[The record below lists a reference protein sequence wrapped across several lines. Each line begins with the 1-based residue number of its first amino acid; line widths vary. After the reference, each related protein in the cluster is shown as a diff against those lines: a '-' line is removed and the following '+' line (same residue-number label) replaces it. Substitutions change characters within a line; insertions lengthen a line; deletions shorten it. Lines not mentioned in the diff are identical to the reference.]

1 MKCERCGKELSDA
14 DLYCDRCGQAVFP
27 EYMDEADVWAYYK
40 SDEELEQ
47 ILKGEKEGKSQE
59 QKKQPEQAL
68 KKEETSAENSD
79 EAAEKPESGKKGFW
93 GRRKE
98 KKETEAAAPEEKTED
113 GAVETDSNESS
124 EKFIEP
130 VTETENEAP
139 ENTEDMA
146 EPEEPTVHTEV
157 MTETPEVLE
166 AETVETL
173 PEKALLEESQAHSE
187 LESVAETVS
196 NEEEEENFFAEED
209 DEEEDEEDEKEKRN
223 LTPEGKK
230 ARRLRILLAVL
241 FLLLCLTA
249 GIFLSL
255 RKMKEMEQQEKEY
268 YQQLDSAANTENT
281 KQKEASEE
289 NAQKASEEPAAAE
302 DKKETKK
309 EEYFKLVSAE
319 DVDFSKYK
327 KIQPTSTEENSVKQS
342 DSYDYS
348 AKSAIDGDT
357 ASSWQE
363 NEDGSGEGKGIKLTL
378 DGNHKIRYIVL
389 YLGNWRSD
397 ELWDY
402 NSRPKELTIQV
413 GETQKKDVKFS
424 DEKKKFCL
432 SFDEPVDA
440 SFVSL
445 YIKSVYEGSRWQ
457 DTCISEIELYE

>member
-1 MKCERCGKELSDA
+1 M
-14 DLYCDRCGQAVFP
+14 
-27 EYMDEADVWAYYK
+27 
-40 SDEELEQ
+40 
-47 ILKGEKEGKSQE
+47 
-59 QKKQPEQAL
+59 
-68 KKEETSAENSD
+68 
-79 EAAEKPESGKKGFW
+79 
-93 GRRKE
+93 
-98 KKETEAAAPEEKTED
+98 
-113 GAVETDSNESS
+113 ETDSNESS

-230 ARRLRILLAVL
+230 ARRRRILLAVL

-289 NAQKASEEPAAAE
+289 NTQKASEEPAAAE

-309 EEYFKLVSAE
+309 EELVSAE

>member
-1 MKCERCGKELSDA
+1 
-14 DLYCDRCGQAVFP
+14 
-27 EYMDEADVWAYYK
+27 
-40 SDEELEQ
+40 
-47 ILKGEKEGKSQE
+47 
-59 QKKQPEQAL
+59 
-68 KKEETSAENSD
+68 
-79 EAAEKPESGKKGFW
+79 
-93 GRRKE
+93 
-98 KKETEAAAPEEKTED
+98 
-113 GAVETDSNESS
+113 
-124 EKFIEP
+124 
-130 VTETENEAP
+130 
-139 ENTEDMA
+139 MA

-230 ARRLRILLAVL
+230 ARRRRILLAVL

-289 NAQKASEEPAAAE
+289 NTQKASEEPAAAE